1 MGRVVS
7 VVKNEIYELE
17 QEQEQQ
23 TFDNFLVHLGHIPTL
38 KMI

>member
-1 MGRVVS
+1 MGRVAS

-17 QEQEQQ
+17 QEQEQ